1 MSRLTVGMLIVRY
14 PIVIAVQLV
23 RIKKYR
29 LPELIVEASINL
41 VYVVIVIWDLCC
53 CIGGLGQYI

>member
-1 MSRLTVGMLIVRY
+1 MSRLMVGMLIVRH
-14 PIVIAVQLV
+14 PIVIAVKLV
-23 RIKKYR
+23 SINKYC

-41 VYVVIVIWDLCC
+41 VYVAIVMWDLCY